1 MKFPKFLL
9 AMTIASSSV
18 FVSAQP
24 PDENVADLF
33 NRQDWLTLEKIFP
46 EIKDSI
52 RDPCLRYMTQSLL
65 DCSFNRPRQA
75 LGALDTLMGPLLVNM
90 SFSNIPSMVLFRC
103 EAMRLNKKYAAAADY
118 LDSFLRYLSATMD
131 ISRFPE
137 HLQMSRLLNGL
148 RDAPAPEI
156 VRPERDVRL
165 PLAIRPVV
173 VKGRTEGAH
182 LSVPVAING
191 KTYPFTLDTG
201 TGTTAISQR
210 LADELGL
217 RTICDSIRIDG
228 IGSRL
233 GSLAIA
239 DSLCVGNIVYKNP
252 VVAVLPPNPAVD
264 TLLYIDAI
272 LGRDLLIAVGEVQI
286 YPKKKKTVFPA
297 TPTPSP
303 LPEKNLVL
311 MNGGDPYLEAWS
323 GDERLL
329 MLFDTGNSTGG
340 MYPSYYRKHKERIET
355 EGAPD
360 TVLVGGMD
368 LYTATVYRLPG
379 FSLRTCGSEIGI
391 DNMIVETAE
400 NGPSRTGQSG
410 DGVLGMDFIRQ
421 FRKVTINFSQMYV
434 AAEK

>member
-1 MKFPKFLL
+1 M
-9 AMTIASSSV
+9 
-18 FVSAQP
+18 
-24 PDENVADLF
+24 
-33 NRQDWLTLEKIFP
+33 
-46 EIKDSI
+46 
-52 RDPCLRYMTQSLL
+52 
-65 DCSFNRPRQA
+65 
-75 LGALDTLMGPLLVNM
+75 
-90 SFSNIPSMVLFRC
+90 
-103 EAMRLNKKYAAAADY
+103 
-118 LDSFLRYLSATMD
+118 
-131 ISRFPE
+131 
-137 HLQMSRLLNGL
+137 
-148 RDAPAPEI
+148 
-156 VRPERDVRL
+156 
-165 PLAIRPVV
+165 
-173 VKGRTEGAH
+173 
-182 LSVPVAING
+182 SVPVAING

-297 TPTPSP
+297 TPSP

-400 NGPSRTGQSG
+400 NGPSLTEQSG